1 MLSLWGQSKP
11 DRPPLAGP
19 RGTRH
24 EGPGWSV
31 GVTGAG
37 LTNAFWMRPGTVL
50 MQLLPYGWLLPEGE
64 LIRTGLS
71 RDMSLSLN
79 GTYLQVRHLQPCSAR
94 KSFPHLGC
102 SSSRRRCANVY
113 GCAAGWRCGEP
124 EGCELL
130 SCCCSTPQWD
140 V

>member
-1 MLSLWGQSKP
+1 M
-11 DRPPLAGP
+11 
-19 RGTRH
+19 
-24 EGPGWSV
+24 

-94 KSFPHLGC
+94 KTC
-102 SSSRRRCANVY
+102 Q
-113 GCAAGWRCGEP
+113 
-124 EGCELL
+124 
-130 SCCCSTPQWD
+130 STPGLERQPAQTCSLRAA
-140 V
+140 VLLAGGAASLRAAPFLLLLQHTHPNERASPCKPHTP